1 MFILIVDDSS
11 LLRKRLKKVIG
22 SMNPDFTVIEAAT
35 GAEAMELFKSFAPDT
50 VVLDISL
57 PDISGIEI
65 LKEIKMMKPD
75 TRVLIFTNHPYPEF
89 RERCI
94 KLGAEYFFDKC
105 VDYRNMLEL
114 FGRNFQE

>member
-1 MFILIVDDSS
+1 MCILIVDDCSP
-11 LLRKRLKKVIG
+11 LRKRLKKVIEG
-22 SMNPDFTVIEAAT
+22 MNPDFMIIEAAT
-35 GAEAMELFKSFAPDT
+35 GAEALKFLKSFVPET

-65 LKEIKMMKPD
+65 LKEIKLNKPD
-75 TRVLIFTNHPYPEF
+75 TRVLIFTNHPSPEF

-94 KLGAEYFFDKC
+94 KLGAEYFFDKS
-105 VDYRNMLEL
+105 VDYRNMLDL